1 MTFLFYS
8 ALYLGIGY
16 IVYRLNRDYLD
27 DMLAKDTN
35 VSILLLTQDF
45 MYLGFLVLITNAFV
59 ILLWPLFLIG
69 RLFDLIKR
77 EIS

>member
-1 MTFLFYS
+1 
-8 ALYLGIGY
+8 
-16 IVYRLNRDYLD
+16 
-27 DMLAKDTN
+27 MLAKDTN